1 MTTIALYIYFV
12 GVAIAFAL
20 LMHAVRRESEKQLF
34 VFVPNERVQFLSLL
48 SWVVVAGFAAAWL
61 LDAAAHLYAYV
72 LFKYLLWK
80 NRNQNNRHNE
90 QEN

>member
-34 VFVPNERVQFLSLL
+34 VFIPNERVQFLSLL
-48 SWVVVAGFAAAWL
+48 SWVIVAGFAAAWL
-61 LDAAAHLYAYV
+61 FGKLTVCYV
-72 LFKYLLWK
+72 YILFKYKLWK
-80 NRNQNNRHNE
+80 NEKDNNNRD
-90 QEN
+90 

>member
-1 MTTIALYIYFV
+1 MTITALYIYFV

-61 LDAAAHLYAYV
+61 LDKLTFIYV
-72 LFKYLLWK
+72 YLLFKYKVWK
-80 NRNQNNRHNE
+80 HGKNKGTDKQTAT
-90 QEN
+90 